1 MEVVV
6 VKKEIKNKTEQSSGL
21 LIMDSF
27 ENAARSG
34 NTPEEFHKTV
44 LVFSI
49 VFGILGFIGHVLKR
63 RKQ

>member
-1 MEVVV
+1 
-6 VKKEIKNKTEQSSGL
+6 
-21 LIMDSF
+21 MDNF
-27 ENAARSG
+27 ENAARAG